1 MSSDKTFS
9 VVILGGGAGGIAVAA
24 SLLKRDPNLKIA
36 IVEPSAFHYYQPG
49 WTLVGGGVFQPQ
61 QTRRKTADLIPS
73 NATWYQAQAL
83 SIDPD
88 QHKVN
93 LSDQQK
99 IEYEQLVVATG
110 LELRWDKIEGL
121 SGYLGSEGITSNYAF
136 EHAPYTY
143 ELIQGL
149 RKGRAIFTQPSMP
162 IKCAGAPQ
170 KAMYLACSYWKQSGV
185 LDDIEVEFCNAGEVL
200 FGVRDY
206 LPALFDYVDQ
216 YGIQLHNQCNLV
228 GVDPLNKIAY
238 FDQKQD
244 DGASKRIEKPFDIL
258 HLCPPQ
264 APSDLIEKSR
274 LANPAGWLDV
284 DPISLQHT
292 KYSDVFGIGD
302 IMGTPNAKTAAAVRK
317 QAPVVASNLFYHR
330 AKQPLQAKY
339 KGYGSCPLT
348 VEHGKIVLAEF
359 GYQGALQPTF
369 PSWILN
375 GKNPSRMAWLLKT
388 QVLPKVYWHLMLKG
402 REWLTG

>member
-121 SGYLGSEGITSNYAF
+121 SGYL
-136 EHAPYTY
+136 
-143 ELIQGL
+143 
-149 RKGRAIFTQPSMP
+149 
-162 IKCAGAPQ
+162 
-170 KAMYLACSYWKQSGV
+170 
-185 LDDIEVEFCNAGEVL
+185 
-200 FGVRDY
+200 VR
-206 LPALFDYVDQ
+206 
-216 YGIQLHNQCNLV
+216 
-228 GVDPLNKIAY
+228 
-238 FDQKQD
+238 
-244 DGASKRIEKPFDIL
+244 
-258 HLCPPQ
+258 
-264 APSDLIEKSR
+264 
-274 LANPAGWLDV
+274 
-284 DPISLQHT
+284 
-292 KYSDVFGIGD
+292 
-302 IMGTPNAKTAAAVRK
+302 
-317 QAPVVASNLFYHR
+317 
-330 AKQPLQAKY
+330 
-339 KGYGSCPLT
+339 
-348 VEHGKIVLAEF
+348 
-359 GYQGALQPTF
+359 
-369 PSWILN
+369 
-375 GKNPSRMAWLLKT
+375 
-388 QVLPKVYWHLMLKG
+388 
-402 REWLTG
+402 